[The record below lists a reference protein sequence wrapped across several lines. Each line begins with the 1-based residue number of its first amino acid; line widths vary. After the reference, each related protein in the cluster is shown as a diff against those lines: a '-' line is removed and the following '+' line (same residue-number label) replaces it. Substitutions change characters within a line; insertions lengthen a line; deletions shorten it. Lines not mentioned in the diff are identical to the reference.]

1 MQRAV
6 FDPVSN
12 REHWINMSEVRDQDD
27 ALVDLSTAVIKVS
40 LRERQSK
47 RTLLHAEVGTGIVIE
62 GLGVFSHTFTD
73 QQMRI
78 LDASFQYEVGCT
90 IELNGV
96 VQQFYI
102 GAIPIIDGIVP

>member
-27 ALVDLSTAVIKVS
+27 ALVDLSAAVIKVA
-40 LRERQSK
+40 LRDKESK
-47 RTLLHAEVGTGIVIE
+47 RTLLHAEIGNGVSIE
-62 GLGVFSHTFTD
+62 GLGVFKHTFTD

-78 LDASFQYEVGCT
+78 LDASFTYEVGCT
-90 IELNGV
+90 IELDGI

-102 GAIPIIDGIVP
+102 GSVPIIDGIVP